1 MNMNKQVKTKEK
13 NEGRDLIRFDWAM
26 KRLLRNK
33 ADYVVLEGFLTVLL
47 GENVKIT
54 GIGEGE
60 GNRSKAEEKSNR
72 VDILVENDAKEI
84 FIIEIQNCREMDY
97 LSRMLFGVSKAIT
110 DHMKIGQ
117 KYTHVRKV
125 YHINIVYFELGQ
137 GEDYV
142 YHGTT
147 SFRGIHHGDELQL
160 TPDAQEFF
168 GKKTIPAL
176 YPEYYILKVED
187 FNDYAKDSLDEWI
200 YYFKNDVILDTFT
213 APGLCEAKE
222 RLRVETLSPAD
233 RAAYDAHLMA
243 LSHEYSI
250 MQTARTDGRAEGRE
264 EGRAEGE
271 EERKK
276 LQESLAQKDEALA
289 QKDEVLA
296 QKDEALAQKDEVL
309 AQKDEALAKKDSMIA
324 NAIKN
329 LIQQGMSPQQVAQIL
344 QLDVEEVRKHC

>member
-1 MNMNKQVKTKEK
+1 MNMNKQVKTE
-13 NEGRDLIRFDWAM
+13 RDLIRFDWAM

-47 GENVKIT
+47 GQNVKIAS
-54 GIGEGE
+54 IGEGE
-60 GNRSKAEEKSNR
+60 GNQDNSDDKFNR

-117 KYTHVRKV
+117 EYTHVRKV

-176 YPEYYILKVED
+176 YPEYYILKVRT
-187 FNDYAKDSLDEWI
+187 FNDLAKDSLDEWI
-200 YYFKNDVILDTFT
+200 YYLKNDVILDTFT
-213 APGLCEAKE
+213 APGLREAKE
-222 RLRVETLSPAD
+222 RLRVETLSSAE
-233 RAAYDAHLMA
+233 RTAYNAHLMA

-250 MQTARTDGRAEGRE
+250 MQTARTGGLKEGEAKGLAKGLAKGREEGRE
-264 EGRAEGE
+264 EGEAKGLAKGE

-276 LQESLAQKDEALA
+276 LQESLENMK
-289 QKDEVLA
+289 
-296 QKDEALAQKDEVL
+296 
-309 AQKDEALAKKDSMIA
+309 A